1 MKHRVYIMDIM
12 RRCRAIDRLTYTRK
26 PCTGKAMKHN
36 DSNVIL
42 SVPQIVE
49 GFGVS
54 VSAVRKWIA
63 AGKLSP
69 VTREH
74 EGKGGRMFFTRGAVL
89 SLVTGSCPVCGDGFI
104 RKNQRQ
110 VHCSRRCYLRARRL
124 SAADS
129 AGVEV
134 EGLKPSPPPPGQSA

>member
-1 MKHRVYIMDIM
+1 MKCQLDAMDIM
-12 RRCRAIDRLTYTRK
+12 RRCRAIDRLTFAPLSRRESTM
-26 PCTGKAMKHN
+26 KAN

-42 SVPQIVE
+42 SVAQIVE
-49 GFGVS
+49 VFGVS
-54 VSAVRKWIA
+54 MSAVRKWIA
-63 AGKLSP
+63 AGKLVP

-74 EGKGGRMFFTRGAVL
+74 EGKGGKMFFTRGAVL
-89 SLVTGSCPVCGDGFI
+89 SLVTGSCPICGDGFI

-134 EGLKPSPPPPGQSA
+134 EGLKP

>member
-1 MKHRVYIMDIM
+1 MK
-12 RRCRAIDRLTYTRK
+12 A
-26 PCTGKAMKHN
+26 N

-42 SVPQIVE
+42 SVAQIVE
-49 GFGVS
+49 VFGVS
-54 VSAVRKWIA
+54 MSAVRKWIA

-104 RKNQRQ
+104 RESQRQ

-124 SAADS
+124 SAGA
-129 AGVEV
+129 VEV
-134 EGLKPSPPPPGQSA
+134 AVLVEPGAHTTAP